1 MRRTCGVLVI
11 LAACTGAPAAPIEPF
26 LDLDK
31 ADGHPAHLEYEDRAR
46 LDVDEPSD
54 LVNVDGTL
62 YAVSDRHSNIYEV
75 DSDGDAKK
83 HLEIDA
89 SDLEAL
95 GYDPARGEF
104 LVADESRAKIWSID
118 AEGKRHD
125 GIEVAGAD
133 DGNSGIEGLVVT
145 PDGHLFVVKEK
156 SPVEIFELDA
166 TGTVIA
172 HDKLD
177 FADDLS
183 AITYNPIDGRLYV
196 LSDED
201 HALFRLKHSLK
212 PDRGWKL
219 PIDKPEGLAF
229 DGTTLY
235 VVSDSEERIY
245 TFELIP

>member
-1 MRRTCGVLVI
+1 MRRICGVLVI
-11 LAACTGAPAAPIEPF
+11 MVACTNAPPVPIEPF

-54 LVNVDGTL
+54 LVNVGGKL

-75 DSDGDAKK
+75 EANGDAKK
-83 HLEIDA
+83 ALEIDA

-118 AEGKRHD
+118 ADGKRHD
-125 GIEVAGAD
+125 AIEVDGAD
-133 DGNSGIEGLVVT
+133 DGNSGIEGLVVA

-166 TGTVIA
+166 AGTELA
-172 HDKLD
+172 HEKPE
-177 FADDLS
+177 FAKDLS
-183 AITYNPIDGRLYV
+183 AITYNPIDKRLYV

-201 HALFRLKHSLK
+201 HALFRLTHALT
-212 PDRGWKL
+212 PDRAWRL

-229 DGTTLY
+229 DGETLY

-245 TFELIP
+245 AFELIP